1 MYEIKIGGRILAD
14 GHPVCI
20 VFEAGPT
27 HDGVDSACKLIDV
40 AADAGADAIKFQI
53 VDADRLVPDRTL
65 QFQYQRLK
73 NTASD
78 ELESVS
84 ESLWEI
90 LKRRELRFEEWDV
103 VIDHC
108 RKRNLAFF
116 STVTSLEELEY
127 LAAKNVD
134 CVKICS
140 GDITYYNLLR
150 EAAKRDWAVQIDT
163 GGATLAEVEQAVEVL
178 EDSGCEKIIINHC
191 PSGYPARLESI
202 NLRVLGTL
210 RHMYPGYAVA
220 FSDHTPGRDMDVAA
234 VALGAHM
241 LEKTI
246 TLDRTTR
253 SPEHVMSLEPHE
265 AKGFIKAVREV
276 EIGMGGPRRLMGQE
290 ERKSRLLA
298 RRSLFAARSLQVGEQ
313 INVADIEYARPGTG
327 VPAELDYLML
337 GKKLKVDVRK
347 GKRLLFSHVHYV

>member
-1 MYEIKIGGRILAD
+1 MNEIKIGGRILAD

-40 AADAGADAIKFQI
+40 AAAAGADAIKFQI
-53 VDADRLVPDRTL
+53 VDADKLVPDRTL

-73 NTASD
+73 DAASD

-108 RKRNLAFF
+108 RNRNLAFF

-140 GDITYYNLLR
+140 GDITYHNLLR
-150 EAAKRDWAVQIDT
+150 QAAKRDWAVQIDT

-178 EDSGCEKIIINHC
+178 EGSGCKKIIINHC

-246 TLDRTTR
+246 TLDRATR

-265 AKGFIKAVREV
+265 AKGFIKAIREV
-276 EIGMGGPRRLMGQE
+276 EIGMGGPRRLMGKE
-290 ERKSRLLA
+290 ERASREVA
-298 RRSLFAARSLQVGEQ
+298 RRSMYAAGDLPKGHVLTEE
-313 INVADIEYARPGTG
+313 DIVFARPGG
-327 VPAELDYLML
+327 GLPANMAAMVVGRTLSQVVGKGKML
-337 GKKLKVDVRK
+337 GLGDIV
-347 GKRLLFSHVHYV
+347 